1 MALSHDSNRLQFS
14 MGAHETFI
22 HIIALRRARKTP
34 IGENIKK
41 GELFEGKGKESL
53 NVEGDK
59 IVLSKIEVQKKRLN

>member
-1 MALSHDSNRLQFS
+1 

-22 HIIALRRARKTP
+22 HIMALRRARKTP

-41 GELFEGKGKESL
+41 GELFEKKKREKESL

-59 IVLSKIEVQKKRLN
+59 IVLSKIEVQIKPLN